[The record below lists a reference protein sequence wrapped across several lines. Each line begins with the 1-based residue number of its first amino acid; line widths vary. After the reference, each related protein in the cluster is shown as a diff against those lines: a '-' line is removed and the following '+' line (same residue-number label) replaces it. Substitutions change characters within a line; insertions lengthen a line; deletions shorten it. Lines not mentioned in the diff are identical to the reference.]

1 MTRLLFVTL
10 RPFYPEMAG
19 GAELTHLHLFRGL
32 LERGCEVEA
41 ICFRDEASSGA
52 GEPREEDGSV
62 LDESL
67 GFPCL
72 RLRPPRMHARCRVR
86 RAVIHGARRFGV
98 PAPERLGCLP
108 AGLDRTCRL
117 ELEEAR
123 AVLQRRVA
131 AFRPDAVLGHYGT
144 FPLLAELHAVG
155 IPAYYYV
162 HDAWS
167 VRGLD
172 RYRESIRPIASS
184 PFVASEVRRVAGL
197 DAPLVLPAIDLD
209 ACRIQGV
216 RERGTVTFINPVP
229 KKGVEMAIEVA
240 RRMPDVPFLFV
251 EGGWFRHARRPAVRR
266 VARRADRVPNITRQ
280 SFESDVRKIYA
291 RTDVLIVPSPSE
303 SFPRVVIEA
312 QSNGIP
318 VIAKSTPVRSLV

>member
-1 MTRLLFVTL
+1 M
-10 RPFYPEMAG
+10 
-19 GAELTHLHLFRGL
+19 
-32 LERGCEVEA
+32 
-41 ICFRDEASSGA
+41 
-52 GEPREEDGSV
+52 
-62 LDESL
+62 
-67 GFPCL
+67 
-72 RLRPPRMHARCRVR
+72 
-86 RAVIHGARRFGV
+86 
-98 PAPERLGCLP
+98 
-108 AGLDRTCRL
+108 
-117 ELEEAR
+117 
-123 AVLQRRVA
+123 LQRRVA

-184 PFVASEVRRVAGL
+184 PFVASEIRRVAGL

-229 KKGVEMAIEVA
+229 KKGVEIAIEVA

-318 VIAKSTPVRSLV
+318 VIGARVAGLPQTIRDGGRLVDDREDVDAWVEAIRSVREDESLYQRLSRNARERAADPELDADRLVDRFLEVLRDGRNASRAAEAPELRVDLRAPTGTARPGSG